1 VPATGPPPRQRGV
14 LQRDNPFDR
23 AEVTFA
29 ERVAL
34 RAKKS
39 LPSMAWRSWCRR
51 RSRNPH
57 NGHLFAFRCRRG
69 GLIKVLWHDGQG
81 MCLFAKRLERSRFV
95 WPSTVTR
102 EGIDRISTTGQIN
115 FCVPE
120 PILRPSVVIEG
131 QTLGS
136 GL

>member
-1 VPATGPPPRQRGV
+1 LALVVQETLAQSPQRPSVRVPLPTGRP
-14 LQRDNPFDR
+14 
-23 AEVTFA
+23 
-29 ERVAL
+29 
-34 RAKKS
+34 
-39 LPSMAWRSWCRR
+39 
-51 RSRNPH
+51 
-57 NGHLFAFRCRRG
+57 
-69 GLIKVLWHDGQG
+69 IKVL
-81 MCLFAKRLERSRFV
+81 CLFAKRLEHSRFV

>member
-1 VPATGPPPRQRGV
+1 
-14 LQRDNPFDR
+14 L
-23 AEVTFA
+23 
-29 ERVAL
+29 AL
-34 RAKKS
+34 VVQETLA
-39 LPSMAWRSWCRR
+39 
-51 RSRNPH
+51 NPH

-69 GLIKVLWHDGQG
+69 GLIKVL
-81 MCLFAKRLERSRFV
+81 CLFAKRLEHSRFV